1 MDNVALEGEAEAD
14 EDIAH
19 RGLVYIGAEQGVYLL
34 RFELDVGVRQ
44 GLGDNVDYPV
54 DDLARAEQFYK
65 LAGALYGVIGVVDV
79 QTLLVAGGSVG
90 AHAEGGSGAADGGAV
105 EVRALKE
112 HHRRVADDLAVLAAH
127 DARDRDGLLSVA
139 DAEHGGGQ
147 RAGGTVERADAL
159 ALAGKADMDFMILD
173 AAEVEGV
180 HRLAVFHHDVVR
192 DIDDVVYRAHTGV
205 ADALAHPCG
214 GRSDLDVLDHARSV
228 ARAEL
233 RFLDDDL
240 CHVVYIAAGSC
251 IDNGGVQLE
260 GLFERDGGLT
270 RKTDHAQAVRA
281 VRGDLVI
288 NDVIIQPEQDGDIV
302 TGPAVL
308 VEDEDAVGDAVG
320 ELLLLCAQ
328 VVKRADVVFRRV
340 VSNQIARMQVHAPGL
355 GADSLRP
362 GAERER
368 VSGVANGLNMLD
380 MSGDDLAEYPVTGLD
395 VGGDGG
401 LFRIDGVIVAE
412 DSSGSDDSVGEV
424 MRCHAKLLER
434 AEHAVGGNAAQLALG
449 DLHAAGQQG
458 VVQRDGDDI
467 ALMDVPCAGAYL
479 DRLAL
484 ADVYLGD
491 EHMVGIG
498 VLLDGDDA
506 PDLHAVHGLAEIVRD
521 LDLGAGD
528 RHGLAECM
536 VVIFFKA
543 EIDELVQPFS

>member
-1 MDNVALEGEAEAD
+1 MDNVALKGEAEAD

-19 RGLVYIGAEQGVYLL
+19 RGFVYISAEQGVYLL
-34 RFELDVGVRQ
+34 RLKLDVSVRQ
-44 GLGDNVDYPV
+44 GLWDNVDCPV
-54 DDLARAEQFYK
+54 DDLARAEQLYK
-65 LAGALYGVIGVVDV
+65 LAGALHGVIGVVDV
-79 QTLLVAGGSVG
+79 QTLLIAGGGVG
-90 AHAEGGSGAADGGAV
+90 AHTEGGSRAADGGAV
-105 EVRALKE
+105 EVCALKE
-112 HHRRVADDLAVLAAH
+112 HHCRVADDLAVLTAH

-147 RAGGTVERADAL
+147 RACGAVERADAL
-159 ALAGKADMDFMILD
+159 ALAGKADVDLMILD

-180 HRLAVFHHDVVR
+180 HRLAVFHHDVVC

-205 ADALAHPCG
+205 ADTLAHPCG
-214 GRSDLDVLDHARSV
+214 GRSDLDIFDHARGV

-240 CHVVYIAAGSC
+240 CHVVYIAAGGRL
-251 IDNGGVQLE
+251 DNGGVQLE
-260 GLFERDGGLT
+260 GLFEGDGSLA

-288 NDVIIQPEQDGDIV
+288 DDVIVQTEQDGDIV
-302 TGPAVL
+302 TGLAVL
-308 VEDEDAVGDAVG
+308 IEDEDAVSDAVG

-328 VVKRADVVFRRV
+328 VVKSADMVLRRV
-340 VSNQIARMQVHAPGL
+340 VGDEVARVQVHAL
-355 GADSLRP
+355 SLSADSLRP

-368 VSGVANGLNMLD
+368 VSGVADGLDVLD
-380 MSGDDLAEYPVTGLD
+380 LSGDDLAEYPVTGLD

-401 LFRIDGVIVAE
+401 LCRVDGVIVAE
-412 DSSGSDDSVGEV
+412 DSGGSDDGIGEI
-424 MRCHAKLLER
+424 MQRHAQLLER
-434 AEHAVGGNAAQLALG
+434 AEHTVGGYAAQLALG
-449 DLHAAGQQG
+449 DLHVARKQG

-467 ALMDVPCAGAYL
+467 ALMDVPCAGADL

-528 RHGLAECM
+528 CHGLAEAM